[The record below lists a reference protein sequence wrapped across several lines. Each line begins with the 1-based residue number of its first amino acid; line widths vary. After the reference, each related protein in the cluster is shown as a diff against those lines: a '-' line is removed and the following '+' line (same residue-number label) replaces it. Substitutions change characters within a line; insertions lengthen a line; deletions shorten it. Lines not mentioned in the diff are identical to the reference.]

1 MTSTV
6 DIANSALNLLG
17 ASNIAAF
24 DENSKAAR
32 VINQKY
38 PSIRDELF
46 RQHSWNCL
54 VRRTT
59 LAQSATTPDFGYAY
73 YYPLP
78 TDPYCLRV
86 LEFSNGTMSYPQD
99 NMHSLSGGPV
109 FVVEGRNIVTDEST
123 AKIKYIA
130 RIEDPNEYDASL
142 IDTLSQRLAAEIAY
156 TVTGSGSVR
165 NQMRADYID
174 KLSQARNVNATEGAP
189 QRIEATDFIEARM

>member
-1 MTSTV
+1 
-6 DIANSALNLLG
+6 
-17 ASNIAAF
+17 
-24 DENSKAAR
+24 
-32 VINQKY
+32 
-38 PSIRDELF
+38 
-46 RQHSWNCL
+46 
-54 VRRTT
+54 
-59 LAQSATTPDFGYAY
+59 
-73 YYPLP
+73 
-78 TDPYCLRV
+78 
-86 LEFSNGTMSYPQD
+86 
-99 NMHSLSGGPV
+99 MHSLSGGPV

-189 QRIEATDFIEARM
+189 QRIEASDFIEARM